1 VRILLAAIYPYVF
14 ILLYLIIP
22 FDEYVRALP
31 NILMLILIIAFPF
44 IITKKD
50 LKKISIS
57 STLLVVFFIVFL
69 LANSLIQGR
78 FELDFVF
85 IKTMM
90 IPIGI
95 VFLYLPIADFKKV
108 NKAIIFSSF
117 IAIVYTLFQFLI
129 LVNQNSDVS
138 ILFFQETVDA
148 LLIDRVYVGLLCVL
162 SILISYKSLT
172 QKYHPDN
179 KYYLASIIINISYL
193 LLIMS
198 KTALVILFFLVV
210 LRQFYG
216 KDKKIRLAITGVV
229 LVAILITSYFKFQND
244 FENLFQHNKDI
255 SEVIYT
261 ESNLPLGYRTQIWDC
276 TSKIAKENTVD
287 LFGIGFRETANKL
300 VLCYTNE
307 IEDLETRQNFIDKRF
322 NTHNQYLDFY
332 VSAGL
337 ISLILFLGILL
348 FLLFKNYKYFFPT
361 ALILTFILF
370 GLVENYFHR
379 QVGAYYLGF
388 VLVILL
394 INNKDILGNKL
405 NESLSDDS

>member
-14 ILLYLIIP
+14 ILLYLILP

-31 NILMLILIIAFPF
+31 NILMLILVIAFPF

-57 STLLVVFFIVFL
+57 STLLLVFFILFL

-90 IPIGI
+90 LPIGI

-117 IAIVYTLFQFLI
+117 IAIIYTLVQFLI

-148 LLIDRVYVGLLCVL
+148 LLIDRVYVGLLCLL
-162 SILISYKSLT
+162 SILISYKYLT
-172 QKYHPDN
+172 KKYHPDN
-179 KYYLASIIINISYL
+179 KYYLASIIINVSYL

-216 KDKKIRLAITGVV
+216 KEKKIRLTITVVV
-229 LVAILITSYFKFQND
+229 LVAILITSYFKFPTV
-244 FENLFQHNKDI
+244 FQPSTDI
-255 SEVIYT
+255 SEVTYT
-261 ESNLPLGYRTQIWDC
+261 ESSLPLGYRTQIWDC
-276 TSKIAKENTVD
+276 TSKIINENTSG

-300 VLCYTNE
+300 VLCYKNE
-307 IEDLETRQNFIDKRF
+307 IEDIETRQNFIDKRF

-337 ISLILFLGILL
+337 ISLILFLGILF
-348 FLLFKNYKYFFPT
+348 FLVYKNYKHFFPT
-361 ALILTFILF
+361 ALILSIILF
-370 GLVENYFHR
+370 GMVENYFHR

-394 INNKDILGNKL
+394 INNKNILDKKL

>member
-1 VRILLAAIYPYVF
+1 MRILLAAIYPYVF

-31 NILMLILIIAFPF
+31 NILMLILVIAFPF

-138 ILFFQETVDA
+138 FLFFQETVDA

-229 LVAILITSYFKFQND
+229 LVTILITGYFKFPAV
-244 FENLFQHNKDI
+244 FQPNTDI
-255 SEVIYT
+255 SKVNYT
-261 ESNLPLGYRTQIWDC
+261 ESNLPLGYRTQIWNC
-276 TSKIAKENTVD
+276 VSKISNENSISF
-287 LFGIGFRETANKL
+287 FGIGFRETANKL
-300 VLCYTNE
+300 VSCYTNE
-307 IEDLETRQNFIDKRF
+307 IEELETRQNFIDKRF

-337 ISLILFLGILL
+337 ISLILFLGILF
-348 FLLFKNYKYFFPT
+348 FLAYKNHKHFFPT
-361 ALILTFILF
+361 ALILTIILF

-394 INNKDILGNKL
+394 INNNKKL
-405 NESLSDDS
+405 NESLSNDN